1 MANLTEYLQGKR
13 PGRFQPRAHYVAE
26 GDTVIVYFKDDESH
40 AERVDELLTV
50 YRSMQT
56 GEIVGCQIKSVRF
69 ILRKLGAFGVHV
81 EDGDVDLRV
90 LFIAYAF
97 ASKKMP
103 PSETL
108 EELRSAA
115 ETSHARVQLDELVP
129 A

>member
-13 PGRFQPRAHYVAE
+13 PKRFQSRAHYVAE
-26 GDTVIVYFKDDESH
+26 GDTLIVYFKDDESH

-50 YRSMQT
+50 YRSMRT
-56 GEIVGCQIKSVRF
+56 GEMVGCQIKSARL
-69 ILRKLGAFGVHV
+69 ILRKLGNFGVHV
-81 EDGDVDLRV
+81 KDGNVDLRV

-97 ASKKMP
+97 ASKKIP

-108 EELRSAA
+108 EELRHAA
-115 ETSHARVQLDELVP
+115 ESSHARLPLDEFVT